1 MRNANI
7 KWYWVI
13 LYYWIWSNEVLEKQV
28 EKQGQ
33 EEYKKVRGDTYM
45 SRREK
50 NINNYNNRK

>member
-7 KWYWVI
+7 KWYKVI
-13 LYYWIWSNEVLEKQV
+13 LYYWILSNEVLEKQV

-33 EEYKKVRGDTYM
+33 DVYKKVRGDTCM
-45 SRREK
+45 SHREK